1 MDEVVLE
8 AFGKINLYLDVLWKR
23 EDGYHEIRSIMQ
35 SIDLKDTIK
44 IRETNSGMKIDCT
57 HPQVP
62 LDSSNLVYKAWEKM
76 KEISGIDK
84 EVDITIHKRI
94 PVAAGLAGGSADA
107 AAVIKGLNILW
118 DLNLKEEDLMK
129 IGIKIGADVP
139 FCIKGGT
146 CLAEGIGEK
155 LTSIEPF
162 KGKLLLIATPNI
174 PISTEK
180 AYKNLPLDK
189 IHAHPDIDRFIKG
202 IKDKD
207 FKFVAENMINV
218 MEYSEL
224 DELKI
229 IPSIKEEMIRFGA
242 LGSIMSG
249 SGPTVFGL
257 FEDDEPMMKCKK
269 SLERKIENVFFS
281 RTI

>member
-44 IRETNSGMKIDCT
+44 IRETNSNMKIDCT

-84 EVDITIHKRI
+84 EVNITIHKRI

-189 IHAHPDIDRFIKG
+189 IHVHPDIDRFIKG

-207 FKFVAENMINV
+207 FKFVAKNMINV

-257 FEDDEPMMKCKK
+257 FEDEKLMMKCKK

>member
-44 IRETNSGMKIDCT
+44 IRETNSGMKIDCA

-189 IHAHPDIDRFIKG
+189 IHTHPDIDRFIKG

-257 FEDDEPMMKCKK
+257 FEDEKPMMKCKK

>member
-8 AFGKINLYLDVLWKR
+8 AFGKINLYLDALWKR

-44 IRETNSGMKIDCT
+44 IRETNSGMKIDCA

-189 IHAHPDIDRFIKG
+189 IHTHPDIDRFIKG

-257 FEDDEPMMKCKK
+257 FEDEKPMMKCKK